1 VRSGWQGAWDILGF
15 IGETIPAEL
24 RLMAGKARQGEREI
38 MGNKISPT
46 MIGAFVIGAIVCM
59 VAGVLLFGGGK
70 FFTEKLPYVL
80 FFDSSVEGLHV
91 GAPVIFRGVKVGQV
105 AAIEAIADPKTFTV
119 VIRVQVELVRG
130 SIKVSGGEFTDP
142 HQAIEGLI
150 QQGARASLR
159 MQSFVTGVLYV
170 AVDFHPDTPIKR
182 LGLDPR
188 YPELPT
194 IPSDIDMLKST
205 VQQVMADL
213 GKLPLE
219 AVLNEVLVLLKQ
231 TNSLVALPEVKQA
244 LVSLQDVVTAAERLL
259 QHADTQVSALGP
271 RLAGAADTARAAL
284 VEAQKLLRDVDGQVT
299 PLAGSAQDTLTAA
312 RGTLGQAHKSL
323 VKLTDAA
330 SPALKQ
336 AEQTLGD
343 ADGMIHQ
350 DLAHT
355 LKALEEAAKSIRA
368 LAETLQRH
376 PESLL
381 RGR

>member
-1 VRSGWQGAWDILGF
+1 
-15 IGETIPAEL
+15 
-24 RLMAGKARQGEREI
+24 
-38 MGNKISPT
+38 MGSRINPT
-46 MIGAFVIGAIVCM
+46 TIGAFVVSAIVL
-59 VAGVLLFGGGK
+59 VIAGVLVFGGGK
-70 FFTEKLPYVL
+70 FFQEKLPYVL
-80 FFDSSVEGLHV
+80 FFDSSVEGLHT
-91 GAPVIFRGVKVGQV
+91 GAPVIFRGVKVGEV
-105 AAIEAIADPKTFTV
+105 SAIEAIADPKTFTV
-119 VIRVQVELVRG
+119 VIRVQIELVRG
-130 SIKVSGGEFTDP
+130 TIKVNGGEFQDP

-244 LVSLQDVVTAAERLL
+244 LVSLQDVVMAAERLLQHADGLLELPEVRQALVSLQDVVMAADRLL

-271 RLAGAADTARAAL
+271 RLAGATDTARAAMAD
-284 VEAQKLLRDVDGQVT
+284 AQKLLRNVDGQVT

-312 RGTLGQAHKSL
+312 RGTLGQANKSL

-336 AEQTLGD
+336 AEQTFGG
-343 ADGMIHQ
+343 ADGVIQQ
-350 DLAHT
+350 DLSHT
-355 LKALEEAAKSIRA
+355 LKALEDAARSIRM
-368 LAETLQRH
+368 LADALQRH